1 MAAILAA
8 PGERIIRNN
17 VPWEEYERLLAE
29 HDPGR
34 GIRIAYD
41 EGTLEIMVLSLPHE
55 EPNRILA
62 SLVEITAEETGRDFR
77 QIGSTTIQR
86 KDLRK
91 GFEPDSCY
99 YIKSISQVEGKRLID
114 FTRDPGPDLVIEV
127 DVSNASMN
135 KFPLFA
141 AVRIGELWRYSN
153 GRVRIYRLR
162 EGRYVEQAAS
172 EELPPMTSALLT
184 EFLELAFKMKRIAW
198 LKHVREWVRA
208 NR

>member
-1 MAAILAA
+1 MAATLAA
-8 PGERIIRNN
+8 PGERIIRKN
-17 VPWEEYERLLAE
+17 VPWEEYERLLSE

-62 SLVEITAEETGRDFR
+62 SLVEIIAEETGRDFR
-77 QIGSTTIQR
+77 QIGSTTIKR
-86 KDLRK
+86 KDLLK

-99 YIKSISQVEGKRLID
+99 YITSISKVEGKRLID
-114 FTRDPGPDLVIEV
+114 FAKDPGPDLVIEV
-127 DVSNASMN
+127 DISQDSMN

-141 AVRIGELWRYSN
+141 AAGIGEVWRHSN

-172 EELPPMTSALLT
+172 EELPPVTAARLT

-198 LKHVREWVRA
+198 LKHVRAWVRG